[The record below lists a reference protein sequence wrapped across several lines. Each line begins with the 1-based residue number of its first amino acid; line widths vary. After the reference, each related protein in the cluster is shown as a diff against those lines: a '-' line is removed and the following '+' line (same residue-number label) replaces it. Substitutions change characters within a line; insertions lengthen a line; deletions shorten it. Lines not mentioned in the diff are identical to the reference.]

1 MLSICFSFIFILL
14 TFSDQKFPQ
23 GFVYLQDVDPSIAI
37 DLKYFSTNNFVGD
50 TINGYNKE
58 KCIITAKAAEALSKI
73 QNDLKPMG
81 YGLKVYD
88 AYRPQQAVDH
98 FVRWAKDSEDNK
110 MKALFY
116 PDIEKKQLFQQGYI
130 SSKSGHTRGSAVDL
144 TLIYL
149 SGENKGKE
157 VDMGTPW
164 DFFSP
169 MSWPSSD
176 DVTAHQKSN
185 RMVLQAAMVKHGF
198 RPYKTEWWHFTLN
211 DEPFPDIYFNFPVE

>member
-1 MLSICFSFIFILL
+1 M
-14 TFSDQKFPQ
+14 
-23 GFVYLQDVDPSIAI
+23 
-37 DLKYFSTNNFVGD
+37 
-50 TINGYNKE
+50 
-58 KCIITAKAAEALSKI
+58 
-73 QNDLKPMG
+73 
-81 YGLKVYD
+81 
-88 AYRPQQAVDH
+88 
-98 FVRWAKDSEDNK
+98 
-110 MKALFY
+110 
-116 PDIEKKQLFQQGYI
+116 
-130 SSKSGHTRGSAVDL
+130 DL

-198 RPYKTEWWHFTLN
+198 RPYKAEWWHFTLN